1 MSHYNDNALTTQ
13 KKYPS
18 LRAIIADLSEI
29 MLPPERITVSDAAVK
44 YRRVYNP
51 PIYVGPWENDV
62 GPYLREIMDTL
73 ESRDF
78 STVCCVAPA
87 QSLKTEINLN
97 WLAYNVTCDPSDFM
111 LVEKSQTEAKNFSM
125 MKVDRLLRHSPQI
138 GERLIQRRSAS
149 NIFDKS
155 FKSGTRFMIAWP
167 TVNALSGKT
176 IRRVALTDYDR
187 MPQDIGGEGSPFDLA
202 RRRTNSYKRL
212 GMTYVESSPS
222 FDVNDHRWSPTS
234 PHEAPPCEGILGIYN
249 RGDRRRWYWQCPHCS
264 DFFEPDFDCLRYP
277 TDVDVMTAAENVFMA
292 CPHCF
297 ESTGAMIMPS
307 QKHELNLNGVWL
319 RDGETIDKNR
329 VISGTARRSDI
340 ASFWIKGPATAF
352 GVWKTLVLNYLFAL
366 QEYESTG
373 NDRPLKTTVNT
384 DQGKAYVPP
393 SLLSA
398 RTAEELMERSKDL
411 GELVVPEGVRFLIA
425 NVDVQKHSF
434 VVQIHGV
441 KPAMDTVDIV
451 IVDRFSIVKSER
463 LDDDNER
470 HHLNPASY
478 SEDWDLL
485 TRQVIEKTYELGDNS
500 GRKMGIR
507 FTTCD
512 SAGVKGVTTKAYDY
526 YRRLKKD
533 GYGGRFMLTKGDPK
547 KSAPRVHKVYPDSER
562 KDRHAGARGEIPVMM
577 LNTNILKDWLEA
589 ALGRETPGAG
599 YIEFPNWLKLWF
611 FKELCAE
618 TRNAKGEWEN
628 LKKHRN
634 ESWDLLVYCYAV
646 CVYLKVEKFNWGNLQ
661 QTWAEEWDK
670 NILVFAADDDV
681 GIKQETKDT
690 ENVIDKLKRLAQQ
703 VG

>member
-1 MSHYNDNALTTQ
+1 MAHYNDNAMTTQ

-18 LRAIIADLSEI
+18 LKAIIADLSEVL
-29 MLPPERITVSDAAVK
+29 LPPERITVSDAAVK

-51 PIYVGPWENDV
+51 PVYVGPWDNDI

-78 STVCCVAPA
+78 SAVCFVASA
-87 QSLKTEINLN
+87 QSLKTELVLN
-97 WLAYNVTCDPSDFM
+97 WLSYNVTCDPSDFM

-125 MKVDRLLRHSPQI
+125 MKVDRLLRHSPAI

-187 MPQDIGGEGSPFDLA
+187 MPQDIGGEGAPFDLA

-212 GMTYVESSPS
+212 GKTYVESSPS
-222 FDVNDHRWSPTS
+222 FDVSDHRWSPTS
-234 PHEAPPCEGILGIYN
+234 LHEAPPCEGILGIYN

-264 DFFEPDFDCLRYP
+264 EFFEPDFDCLRWTP
-277 TDVDVMTAAENVFMA
+277 GVDPMTAAESVFMA

-307 QKHELNLNGVWL
+307 EKFDLNLNGMWL
-319 RDGETIDKNR
+319 RDGERADKNR
-329 VISGTARRSDI
+329 VKSGTPHRSDI

-352 GVWKTLVLNYLFAL
+352 GVWKTLVLNYLFAM
-366 QEYESTG
+366 QEFESTG

-398 RTAEELMERSKDL
+398 RTAEELMERAEEL
-411 GELVVPEGVRFLIA
+411 GELVVPHDVRFLIA
-425 NVDVQKHSF
+425 NVDVQKGSF
-434 VVQIHGV
+434 VVQVHGI

-451 IVDRFSIVKSER
+451 IVDRFTITKSER
-463 LDDDNER
+463 LDDDGER
-470 HHLNPASY
+470 YYVNPASY

-485 TRQVIEKTYELGDNS
+485 TTQVIEKCYDLGDNS

-512 SAGVKGVTTKAYDY
+512 SAGVKGVTTRAYEY
-526 YRRLKKD
+526 YRRLKKT

-547 KSAPRVHKVYPDSER
+547 KTAPRVHKTYPDSER
-562 KDRHAGARGEIPVMM
+562 RDRHAGARGEIPVM
-577 LNTNILKDWLEA
+577 LINTNVLKDWVDA

-599 YIEFPNWLKLWF
+599 YIQFPRWLKLWF

-618 TRNAKGEWEN
+618 SRNPKGEWEN
-628 LKKHRN
+628 LKKYRN
-634 ESWDLLVYCYAV
+634 EAWDLLVYCYAV
-646 CVYLKVEKFNWGNLQ
+646 CVYLKVEKFNWGNLT
-661 QTWAEEWDK
+661 QTWAEVWDK
-670 NILVFAADDDV
+670 NILVFGSDDTV
-681 GIKQETKDT
+681 GIKQENKNSEDVL
-690 ENVIDKLKRLAQQ
+690 EKLKRLAKQ